1 LAKVPNPLDEFQS
14 HSVHYVLLAARSTE
28 ALRPFTDGSADAMSS
43 SLQAIDNCKVLG
55 GEVFASAA
63 SAAAYLVLDTR
74 RFSQFAVQNFS
85 LSTIIAGLK
94 IPGSQTPNAV
104 GVDMT
109 FDVLDSSG
117 IAFANFLQYLMDQKL
132 GVSQQGMSILMRV
145 LFIGHLADG
154 STKVVQSIG
163 IPAIFDKI
171 ALDLN
176 EVKGIYSCKCFP
188 LIGMSSNSQH
198 NVAWSSIGT
207 ASNYFTGPSA
217 NTLGAVVRSFEKRLN
232 DESITR
238 YNQQNVQAQTAG
250 GPAVPQARFGR
261 QVQYMI
267 TLPPAWEDF
276 AFSGPAQGGA
286 SEINFKALIAAEET
300 KRTQTAQQAQK
311 TAQANTTAQAK
322 DSFVAVN
329 PDLSVTEVLD
339 VIFSQTLGVQQLGN
353 FKSDQSKNTEIKF
366 FKHLITVTSDDDSFT
381 VHIDVVEFIVPN
393 VDLSASGSAV
403 SENDK
408 LLYETVPATDT
419 QAEKR
424 VPRNYL
430 EYDYIYSGKN
440 LDVLHLDLKI
450 ENFNIMLMQGRKLGQ
465 GELYVTADD
474 GQKQTDGET
483 TSSDSRVSQ
492 GMRPKDP
499 VLLPRRTQAER
510 SNFNQLSAAAQTA
523 DGTTPQAVVQQY
535 TRNLANFYS
544 LGVGVAAKLE
554 LRGNPDIMVGVSLTA
569 IPKHVSAITVGSSNT
584 SSTNEAVKTQYRKD
598 FEANLLKL
606 VPQLQSRADG
616 FVLTGPAVPASPVFM
631 KVNVFGP
638 NTTLLGEMIEGQNFA
653 TQLFYD
659 NYYYVS
665 RITSKVE
672 GTKFTQEFD
681 LLPYT
686 VFGFTSTSAQG
697 PTAAP
702 RSTK

>member
-1 LAKVPNPLDEFQS
+1 
-14 HSVHYVLLAARSTE
+14 
-28 ALRPFTDGSADAMSS
+28 
-43 SLQAIDNCKVLG
+43 
-55 GEVFASAA
+55 
-63 SAAAYLVLDTR
+63 
-74 RFSQFAVQNFS
+74 
-85 LSTIIAGLK
+85 
-94 IPGSQTPNAV
+94 
-104 GVDMT
+104 
-109 FDVLDSSG
+109 
-117 IAFANFLQYLMDQKL
+117 
-132 GVSQQGMSILMRV
+132 MRV